1 METQKKVQSEGIFNR
16 VLLKT
21 RAILHKTIFKMV
33 SKKSLPLI
41 YKKCIPFLV
50 NQNLSVYFF

>member
-1 METQKKVQSEGIFNR
+1 METEKKIQSERIFNR

-21 RAILHKTIFKMV
+21 RAILHKTILKMV
-33 SKKSLPLI
+33 TKKSLTLN